1 MRRNR
6 KKAAAPNRF
15 ESDVFHD
22 CGAVITAS
30 VSELTLRPGKSTT
43 IALTCSG
50 NLPKS
55 YLFWAQLQPDITLEF
70 GQPLD
75 NGRRILATIT
85 GTKPSE
91 GYARIYLGSDAKTFE
106 EAVLYAYADVYVVV
120 RGAHTQSS
128 GTYAFDSAEISYDE
142 EERQVTLSGAL
153 SRSTL
158 QCARQC
164 MRAHGSNGL
173 LIHTTGVLSREI
185 MMQIGSI
192 SNLDRL
198 TIVGADDNTRI
209 EDLTPLTSLRTL
221 RDLNL
226 PNVHLTD
233 ISPFADMSQLSSLKL
248 AMNEIVDLT
257 PLRRLQRLTCLSIS
271 GNQVSDLTPLS
282 NLTNLTSLDFNSCK
296 NVSSL
301 LPLSGLTNLKYLHIS
316 YMNVKRLHGLENA
329 RNLIV
334 LNACGCNMADTSALE
349 VSGCR
354 AALKQ

>member
-1 MRRNR
+1 M
-6 KKAAAPNRF
+6 
-15 ESDVFHD
+15 
-22 CGAVITAS
+22 
-30 VSELTLRPGKSTT
+30 
-43 IALTCSG
+43 
-50 NLPKS
+50 
-55 YLFWAQLQPDITLEF
+55 
-70 GQPLD
+70 
-75 NGRRILATIT
+75 
-85 GTKPSE
+85 
-91 GYARIYLGSDAKTFE
+91 
-106 EAVLYAYADVYVVV
+106 
-120 RGAHTQSS
+120 
-128 GTYAFDSAEISYDE
+128 
-142 EERQVTLSGAL
+142 TLSGAL

-158 QCARQC
+158 QCAQQC

-226 PNVHLTD
+226 SNVHLTD
-233 ISPFADMSQLSSLKL
+233 IS
-248 AMNEIVDLT
+248 
-257 PLRRLQRLTCLSIS
+257 
-271 GNQVSDLTPLS
+271 PLS

-301 LPLSGLTNLKYLHIS
+301 LPLSGLTNLKYLLIS
-316 YMNVKRLHGLENA
+316 YTNVKRLHGLENA

>member
-1 MRRNR
+1 M
-6 KKAAAPNRF
+6 
-15 ESDVFHD
+15 
-22 CGAVITAS
+22 
-30 VSELTLRPGKSTT
+30 
-43 IALTCSG
+43 
-50 NLPKS
+50 
-55 YLFWAQLQPDITLEF
+55 
-70 GQPLD
+70 
-75 NGRRILATIT
+75 
-85 GTKPSE
+85 
-91 GYARIYLGSDAKTFE
+91 
-106 EAVLYAYADVYVVV
+106 
-120 RGAHTQSS
+120 
-128 GTYAFDSAEISYDE
+128 
-142 EERQVTLSGAL
+142 TLSGAL

-158 QCARQC
+158 QCAQQC

-173 LIHTTGVLSREI
+173 LIHTAGVLSREI

-226 PNVHLTD
+226 SNVHLTD
-233 ISPFADMSQLSSLKL
+233 ISPLADMSQLSSLKL

-296 NVSSL
+296 NVSDLSPLSNLTNLTSLNLNSCKNVSSL

-316 YMNVKRLHGLENA
+316 YTNVKRLHGLENA